1 MENGFLTPPQVAEG
15 FIETGVKKASLT
27 IPKQLVLGILAGA
40 YIAFAAEGSN
50 AAIHTIASVGIAK
63 ALAGALFSAG
73 LMLVVIGGAEL
84 FTGNCLMVV
93 AVCKKRIG
101 LPALLRNW
109 CFVYIGNFIGALLI
123 ALLIR
128 YSGQL
133 GFSDGLLGAFTIK
146 TAVYKVGLPFGR
158 ALIMGI
164 LCNWLV
170 CLAVWLAA
178 AAKDVTGKILA
189 IFFPIWLFIA
199 SGFEHCVANMY
210 YVPAGILAKT
220 DGALFD
226 AAVEMGVSAEQIDGL
241 TWGSFLSH
249 NLLPVTIGNII
260 GGAVFVGFL
269 YSFLYLTGKGK
280 QGVK

>member
-15 FIETGVKKASLT
+15 FIETGVKKAKLT
-27 IPKQLVLGILAGA
+27 VPKQLVLGILAGA

-50 AAIHTIASVGIAK
+50 AAIHTISSLGIAK

-84 FTGNCLMVV
+84 FTGNCLMVIS
-93 AVCKKRIG
+93 VCKKRIG
-101 LPALLRNW
+101 LSALLRNW
-109 CFVYIGNFIGALLI
+109 CFVYVGNFIGALFI

-189 IFFPIWLFIA
+189 IFFPIWLFVA

-269 YSFLYLTGKGK
+269 YSFVYLAGKGR
-280 QGVK
+280 QTVK